1 VLLDPLGDVRLAN
14 FNQFD
19 LRIDKSFN
27 FGNFKVIP
35 SMDAF
40 NLTNGNTVLAQ
51 RRNMAAAN
59 ANNVS
64 QILSPRVIRFG
75 IRASW

>member
-1 VLLDPLGDVRLAN
+1 MDRPFTFGRIRL
-14 FNQFD
+14 
-19 LRIDKSFN
+19 
-27 FGNFKVIP
+27 IP

-40 NLTNGNTVLAQ
+40 NLFNDNTVLVQ
-51 RRNMAAAN
+51 RRNQTAAN

-75 IRASW
+75 VRASW